1 MHRLLIV
8 DDEEIEREGMAQ
20 FIPWDTYGMKV
31 VGTARN
37 GAEGLEKIAK
47 YKPDLAI
54 VDIKMPVMN
63 GIEMI
68 RKAKEQYP
76 DMTFVVLS
84 GYGDYEFTSQA
95 MELGVRHYILKPCD
109 EAKMIPV
116 LNKAIAE
123 MEETR
128 AQNARS
134 EKVEAEARLLKPY
147 AWEQLFRDLLQ
158 GRALP
163 QGSSTRQLLEE
174 LGGEERSILLLDFRL
189 KCGFD
194 SLERYVVG
202 NMLGDLLPDSTLLMT
217 TGIDRDVLVLA
228 DAAAE
233 PSLESAVQVL
243 KKEFK
248 RFETVNML
256 SAASRTG
263 TLDELSTLFQ
273 QVREL
278 LQLNPDENETALL
291 RPGQNAAL
299 PETVNEIFDIRA
311 LRQAGSYEELLRELS
326 LAFARMEAKSYRPR
340 QRTQLCELAWKLLF
354 EGKTPPEESLAAWA
368 DALTAAWSLP
378 QPDAR
383 SREIFLA
390 IYENL
395 SDPDFSLQTIAQQRL
410 FMSEDHLR
418 RIFSQMTGE
427 RFSAY
432 LERARITQAQRLLE
446 YHPEMKI
453 SRLAALVG
461 YPLDG
466 QYAKE
471 SRLCKPCAEKPPIR
485 ANVQTVC
492 RKCAA
497 AFLHK
502 ERTPNLAI

>member
-1 MHRLLIV
+1 MEKGRIGLYTLLIV

-20 FIPWDTYGMKV
+20 FIPWDTYEMKV

-37 GAEGLEKIAK
+37 GAEGLKKIAK

-109 EAKMIPV
+109 ESKMIPV

-123 MEETR
+123 LDEAR
-128 AQNARS
+128 AQSAHS
-134 EKVEAEARLLKPY
+134 EKMETEARLLKPY
-147 AWEQLFRDLLQ
+147 AREQLFRDLLLGKAQ
-158 GRALP
+158 A
-163 QGSSTRQLLEE
+163 SSGARQLLSG
-174 LGGEERSILLLDFRL
+174 LGGEQRAVLLLDFRL

-202 NMLGDLLPDSTLLMT
+202 NMLGDLLPDGTLLMT
-217 TGIDRDVLVLA
+217 TGIDRDVLVLT
-228 DAAAE
+228 DAMAE
-233 PSLESAVQVL
+233 PSVETAVQVL

-248 RFETVNML
+248 RFEILPML
-256 SAASRTG
+256 SSASRTG
-263 TLDELSTLFQ
+263 TLAELSVLFR
-273 QVREL
+273 QVQEL

-291 RPGQNAAL
+291 RPSQNAAL

-311 LRQAGSYEELLRELS
+311 LRQAGSYEELLRELA
-326 LAFARMEAKSYRPR
+326 LAFARMEAKNYRPR
-340 QRTQLCELAWKLLF
+340 QRQQLCELAWKLLF
-354 EGKTPPEESLAAWA
+354 EDKAAPEDSLPAWA

-418 RIFSQMTGE
+418 RIFSQVTGE

-446 YHPEMKI
+446 FQPDMKI
-453 SRLAALVG
+453 SRLAELVG

-466 QYAKE
+466 QYFSKVF
-471 SRLCKPCAEKPPIR
+471 RKLCGVTPTEYR
-485 ANVQTVC
+485 N
-492 RKCAA
+492 KC
-497 AFLHK
+497 
-502 ERTPNLAI
+502 

>member
-20 FIPWDTYGMKV
+20 FIPWDKYEMQV
-31 VGTARN
+31 AGTARN
-37 GAEGLEKIAK
+37 GTEGLEKIAAL
-47 YKPDLAI
+47 KPDLAI
-54 VDIKMPVMN
+54 VDIKMPGMN

-68 RKAKEQYP
+68 RKAKEQDP

-109 EAKMIPV
+109 EAKIIPV
-116 LNKAIAE
+116 LNKAL
-123 MEETR
+123 EELDEAR
-128 AQNARS
+128 AQNAHS
-134 EKVEAEARLLKPY
+134 AKLENEARLLKPY
-147 AWEQLFRDLLQ
+147 AREQLFRDLLQ

-163 QGSSTRQLLEE
+163 QGSGTRQLLEE
-174 LGGEERSILLLDFRL
+174 LGGEGRSVLLLDFRI

-202 NMLGDLLPDSTLLMT
+202 NMLGDLLPDGTLLMT

-233 PSLESAVQVL
+233 SGLENAVAVL

-263 TLDELSTLFQ
+263 TLEELATLFQ
-273 QVREL
+273 QVQEL

-291 RPGQNAAL
+291 RPSQNAAL
-299 PETVNEIFDIRA
+299 PETVNQIFDIRA
-311 LRQAGSYEELLRELS
+311 LRQADSYEGLLKELS
-326 LAFARMEAKSYRPR
+326 LAFARMEAKNYRPR
-340 QRTQLCELAWKLLF
+340 QRAQLCELAWKLLF
-354 EGKTPPEESLAAWA
+354 EGRPAPEDSLAGWA
-368 DALTAAWSLP
+368 DALTAAWNLP

-390 IYENL
+390 IYDNL

-418 RIFSQMTGE
+418 RIFSQLTGT
-427 RFSAY
+427 RFSGY
-432 LERARITQAQRLLE
+432 LEHARITMAQRLLE
-446 YHPEMKI
+446 FEPEMKI
-453 SRLAALVG
+453 SRLAELAG

-466 QYAKE
+466 QYFSK
-471 SRLCKPCAEKPPIR
+471 
-485 ANVQTVC
+485 VF
-492 RKCAA
+492 RKICGV
-497 AFLHK
+497 
-502 ERTPNLAI
+502 TPTEYRNKC

>member
-1 MHRLLIV
+1 MHTLLIV

-20 FIPWDTYGMKV
+20 FIPWDTYEMKV

-109 EAKMIPV
+109 ESKMIPV

-123 MEETR
+123 LDEAR
-128 AQNARS
+128 AQNAHS
-134 EKVEAEARLLKPY
+134 AKLENEARLLKPY
-147 AWEQLFRDLLQ
+147 AREQLFRDLLQ

-163 QGSSTRQLLEE
+163 VGSSGTRQLLDE
-174 LGGEERSILLLDFRL
+174 LGGEERSVLLLDFRL

-194 SLERYVVG
+194 SLERYVIG
-202 NMLGDLLPDSTLLMT
+202 NMLGDLLPDGTLLMT

-263 TLDELSTLFQ
+263 TLEELATLFQ
-273 QVREL
+273 QVQEL

-291 RPGQNAAL
+291 RPSQNAAL

-311 LRQAGSYEELLRELS
+311 LRQAGSYEELLRELA
-326 LAFARMEAKSYRPR
+326 LAFARMEAKNYRPR
-340 QRTQLCELAWKLLF
+340 QRQQLCELAWKLLF
-354 EGKTPPEESLAAWA
+354 EGKTPPEESLSAWA

-446 YHPEMKI
+446 FQPEMKI
-453 SRLAALVG
+453 SRLAELVG

-466 QYAKE
+466 QYFSKVF
-471 SRLCKPCAEKPPIR
+471 RKLCGVTPTEYR
-485 ANVQTVC
+485 N
-492 RKCAA
+492 KC
-497 AFLHK
+497 
-502 ERTPNLAI
+502 

>member
-1 MHRLLIV
+1 MHTLLIV

-20 FIPWDTYGMKV
+20 FIPWDSYEMKV

-109 EAKMIPV
+109 ECKMIPV
-116 LNKAIAE
+116 LDKAIAE
-123 MEETR
+123 LEETR

-147 AWEQLFRDLLQ
+147 AREQLFRDLLQ

-174 LGGEERSILLLDFRL
+174 LGGEGRTVLLLDFRL

-202 NMLGDLLPDSTLLMT
+202 NMLGDLLPDGTLLMT
-217 TGIDRDVLVLA
+217 TGINRDVLVLT
-228 DAAAE
+228 DAMAE
-233 PSLESAVQVL
+233 PSVETAVQVL

-248 RFETVNML
+248 RFETLPML
-256 SAASRTG
+256 SSASRTG
-263 TLDELSTLFQ
+263 MLAELSVLFQ
-273 QVREL
+273 QVQEL

-291 RPGQNAAL
+291 RPSQNAAL

-311 LRQAGSYEELLRELS
+311 LRQVGSYEELLRELA
-326 LAFARMEAKSYRPR
+326 LAFARMEAKNYRSR
-340 QRTQLCELAWKLLF
+340 QRQQLCELARKLLF
-354 EGKTPPEESLAAWA
+354 EDKAAPEDSLPAWA

-446 YHPEMKI
+446 FQPDMKI
-453 SRLAALVG
+453 SRLAELVG

-466 QYAKE
+466 QYFSK
-471 SRLCKPCAEKPPIR
+471 
-485 ANVQTVC
+485 VF
-492 RKCAA
+492 RKICGV
-497 AFLHK
+497 
-502 ERTPNLAI
+502 TPTEYRSKY

>member
-1 MHRLLIV
+1 MHTLLIV

-20 FIPWDTYGMKV
+20 FIPWDTYKMKV

-68 RKAKEQYP
+68 HKAKEQYP

-109 EAKMIPV
+109 EGKIIPV
-116 LNKAIAE
+116 LDKAIAE
-123 MEETR
+123 LEETR

-134 EKVEAEARLLKPY
+134 EKVEAEARMLKPY
-147 AWEQLFRDLLQ
+147 AREQLFRDLLQ

-163 QGSSTRQLLEE
+163 QGSGTRQLLDE
-174 LGGEERSILLLDFRL
+174 LGGEARSVLLLDFRL

-194 SLERYVVG
+194 SLERYVIG
-202 NMLGDLLPDSTLLMT
+202 NMLGDLLPDGTLLMT

-228 DAAAE
+228 DASAE

-263 TLDELSTLFQ
+263 TLEELATLFQ
-273 QVREL
+273 QVQEL

-291 RPGQNAAL
+291 RPSQNATL

-311 LRQAGSYEELLRELS
+311 LRQAGSYEELLRELA
-326 LAFARMEAKSYRPR
+326 LAFARMEAKNYRPR
-340 QRTQLCELAWKLLF
+340 QRQQLCELAWKLLF
-354 EGKTPPEESLAAWA
+354 EDKAAPEDSLPAWA
-368 DALTAAWSLP
+368 DALTAAWNHP

-395 SDPDFSLQTIAQQRL
+395 PEPEFSLQTIAQQRL

-418 RIFSQMTGE
+418 RIFSQMTGN

-432 LERARITQAQRLLE
+432 LEHCRITQARRLLE
-446 YHPEMKI
+446 FQPDMKI
-453 SRLAALVG
+453 SRLAELVG

-466 QYAKE
+466 QYFSK
-471 SRLCKPCAEKPPIR
+471 
-485 ANVQTVC
+485 VF
-492 RKCAA
+492 RKICGV
-497 AFLHK
+497 
-502 ERTPNLAI
+502 TPTEYRNHH

>member
-1 MHRLLIV
+1 MHTLLIV

-20 FIPWDTYGMKV
+20 FIPWDTYEMKV

-109 EAKMIPV
+109 ESKMIPV
-116 LNKAIAE
+116 LNKAFAE
-123 MEETR
+123 LEETR
-128 AQNARS
+128 ERNAHS
-134 EKVEAEARLLKPY
+134 EKMETEARLLKPY
-147 AWEQLFRDLLQ
+147 AREQLFRDLLLGKAQ
-158 GRALP
+158 A
-163 QGSSTRQLLEE
+163 SSGARQLLSG
-174 LGGEERSILLLDFRL
+174 LGGEQRTVLLLDFRL

-202 NMLGDLLPDSTLLMT
+202 NMLGDLLPDGTLLMT
-217 TGIDRDVLVLA
+217 TGINRDVLVLT
-228 DAAAE
+228 DAMAE
-233 PSLESAVQVL
+233 PSVETAVHVL

-248 RFETVNML
+248 RFETLPML
-256 SAASRTG
+256 SSASRTG
-263 TLDELSTLFQ
+263 TLAELSVLFR
-273 QVREL
+273 QVQEL

-291 RPGQNAAL
+291 RPSQNAAL

-311 LRQAGSYEELLRELS
+311 LRQAGSYEELLRELA
-326 LAFARMEAKSYRPR
+326 LAFARMEAKNYRPR
-340 QRTQLCELAWKLLF
+340 QRQQLCELAWKLLF
-354 EGKTPPEESLAAWA
+354 EDKASPEDSLPAWA
-368 DALTAAWSLP
+368 DALTAAWNLP

-446 YHPEMKI
+446 FQPDMKI
-453 SRLAALVG
+453 SRLAELVG

-466 QYAKE
+466 QYFSKVF
-471 SRLCKPCAEKPPIR
+471 RKLCGVTPTEYR
-485 ANVQTVC
+485 N
-492 RKCAA
+492 KC
-497 AFLHK
+497 
-502 ERTPNLAI
+502 

>member
-1 MHRLLIV
+1 MEKGRIGLYTLLIV

-109 EAKMIPV
+109 ESKMIPV
-116 LNKAIAE
+116 LNKAFAE
-123 MEETR
+123 LEETR
-128 AQNARS
+128 ERNAHS
-134 EKVEAEARLLKPY
+134 EKMETEARLLKPY
-147 AWEQLFRDLLQ
+147 AREQLFRDLLLGKAQ
-158 GRALP
+158 A
-163 QGSSTRQLLEE
+163 SSGARQLLTE
-174 LGGEERSILLLDFRL
+174 LGGTQRSVLLLDFRL

-202 NMLGDLLPDSTLLMT
+202 NMLGDLLPGGTLLMT
-217 TGIDRDVLVLA
+217 TGVDRDVLVLA
-228 DAAAE
+228 DAMAE
-233 PSLESAVQVL
+233 PSVETAVQVL

-248 RFETVNML
+248 RFETLPML
-256 SAASRTG
+256 SSASRTG
-263 TLDELSTLFQ
+263 TLAELSVLFR
-273 QVREL
+273 QVQEL

-291 RPGQNAAL
+291 RPSQNAAL

-311 LRQAGSYEELLRELS
+311 LRQAGSYEELLRELA
-326 LAFARMEAKSYRPR
+326 LAFARMEAKNYRPR
-340 QRTQLCELAWKLLF
+340 QRQQLCELAWKLLF
-354 EGKTPPEESLAAWA
+354 EDKAAPEDSLPAWA

-432 LERARITQAQRLLE
+432 LEHARITQAQQLLE
-446 YHPEMKI
+446 FQPDMKI
-453 SRLAALVG
+453 SRLAELVG

-466 QYAKE
+466 QYFSK
-471 SRLCKPCAEKPPIR
+471 
-485 ANVQTVC
+485 VF
-492 RKCAA
+492 RKICGV
-497 AFLHK
+497 
-502 ERTPNLAI
+502 TPTEYRSKY

>member
-1 MHRLLIV
+1 MEKGRIGLYTLLIV

-116 LNKAIAE
+116 LNKAFAE
-123 MEETR
+123 LEETR
-128 AQNARS
+128 ERNAHS
-134 EKVEAEARLLKPY
+134 EKMETEARLLKPY
-147 AWEQLFRDLLQ
+147 AREQLFRDLLLGKAQ
-158 GRALP
+158 A
-163 QGSSTRQLLEE
+163 SSGARQLLSG
-174 LGGEERSILLLDFRL
+174 LGGEQRTVLLLDFRL

-202 NMLGDLLPDSTLLMT
+202 NMLGDLLPDGTLLMT
-217 TGIDRDVLVLA
+217 TGINRDVLVLT
-228 DAAAE
+228 DAMAE
-233 PSLESAVQVL
+233 PSVETAVHVL

-248 RFETVNML
+248 RFETLPML
-256 SAASRTG
+256 SSASRTG
-263 TLDELSTLFQ
+263 TLAELSVLFQ
-273 QVREL
+273 QVQEL

-291 RPGQNAAL
+291 RPSQNAAL
-299 PETVNEIFDIRA
+299 PETVTEIFDIRA
-311 LRQAGSYEELLRELS
+311 LRQAGSYEELLRELA
-326 LAFARMEAKSYRPR
+326 LAFARMEAKNYRPR
-340 QRTQLCELAWKLLF
+340 QRQQLCELAWKLLF
-354 EGKTPPEESLAAWA
+354 EDKAAPEDSLPAWA

-446 YHPEMKI
+446 FQPDMKI
-453 SRLAALVG
+453 SRLAELVG

-466 QYAKE
+466 QYFSK
-471 SRLCKPCAEKPPIR
+471 
-485 ANVQTVC
+485 VF
-492 RKCAA
+492 RKICGV
-497 AFLHK
+497 
-502 ERTPNLAI
+502 TPTEYRSKY

>member
-1 MHRLLIV
+1 MEKGRIGLYTLLIV

-20 FIPWDTYGMKV
+20 FIPWDSYEMKV
-31 VGTARN
+31 VSTARN

-47 YKPDLAI
+47 YRPDLAI

-68 RKAKEQYP
+68 RQAREQYP

-109 EAKMIPV
+109 ESKMIPV
-116 LNKAIAE
+116 LNKAFAE
-123 MEETR
+123 LEETR
-128 AQNARS
+128 ERNAHS
-134 EKVEAEARLLKPY
+134 EKMETEARLLKPY
-147 AWEQLFRDLLQ
+147 AREQLFRDLLLGKAQ
-158 GRALP
+158 A
-163 QGSSTRQLLEE
+163 SSGARQLLSG
-174 LGGEERSILLLDFRL
+174 LGGEQRTVLLLDFRL

-202 NMLGDLLPDSTLLMT
+202 NMLGDLLPDGTLLMT
-217 TGIDRDVLVLA
+217 TGIDRDVLVLT
-228 DAAAE
+228 DAMAE
-233 PSLESAVQVL
+233 PSVETAVQVL

-248 RFETVNML
+248 RFETLPML
-256 SAASRTG
+256 SSASRTG
-263 TLDELSTLFQ
+263 TLAELSVLFR
-273 QVREL
+273 QVQEL

-291 RPGQNAAL
+291 RPSQNAAL

-311 LRQAGSYEELLRELS
+311 LRQAGSYEELLRELA
-326 LAFARMEAKSYRPR
+326 LAFARMEAKNYRPR
-340 QRTQLCELAWKLLF
+340 QRQQLCELAWKLLF
-354 EGKTPPEESLAAWA
+354 EDKAAPEDSLPAWA

-446 YHPEMKI
+446 FQPDMKI
-453 SRLAALVG
+453 SRLAELVG

-466 QYAKE
+466 QYFSKVF
-471 SRLCKPCAEKPPIR
+471 RKLCGVTPTEYR
-485 ANVQTVC
+485 N
-492 RKCAA
+492 KC
-497 AFLHK
+497 
-502 ERTPNLAI
+502 